1 MGGNIVHDLAGRVG
15 RQTVTAAPCR
25 YRTADVPEAAGP
37 ALHIARLP
45 GVEAAALDG
54 VAGVVAEDADAIVQH
69 GKIGLVGLV
78 PVQLAAALPR
88 LAVHQDILPAGQR
101 IQRGAHGVDGLHIVQ
116 AHQVEPEAVDVV
128 FLRPVEDGIDHI
140 PPGHGPLAG
149 KFVAAAAAVGKAAVL
164 VLAEKVAGH
173 GVVQRVL
180 IAVHVVIHHIH
191 HHTDARRVQG
201 CDHFPALPDAHLAAG
216 GVGGIAALGHIV
228 VGGVIAPVVL
238 PQQRLCLV
246 YAAKV
251 ENRHQLH
258 ILHAQTPEVV
268 QAGGVDAVPVQGGAL
283 LGKGH
288 ELAPPCRAH
297 AAGSILREVA
307 HAHLPHCA
315 LLRWD
320 DRTHIPLPPGGGGA
334 GKVHDHAAG
343 AVHACRTGIG
353 VAGLARN
360 AIHCDRIGIVSS
372 VLVAG
377 QIDAP
382 HPLLP
387 PLQRQ
392 SAYGLTAAAFAVKA
406 DLHPLRRGCPQAQMG
421 AGNSIF
427 LPQRAGVGGLKV
439 KGDALV

>member
-1 MGGNIVHDLAGRVG
+1 M
-15 RQTVTAAPCR
+15 
-25 YRTADVPEAAGP
+25 
-37 ALHIARLP
+37 
-45 GVEAAALDG
+45 
-54 VAGVVAEDADAIVQH
+54 
-69 GKIGLVGLV
+69 
-78 PVQLAAALPR
+78 
-88 LAVHQDILPAGQR
+88 
-101 IQRGAHGVDGLHIVQ
+101 
-116 AHQVEPEAVDVV
+116 
-128 FLRPVEDGIDHI
+128 
-140 PPGHGPLAG
+140 
-149 KFVAAAAAVGKAAVL
+149 
-164 VLAEKVAGH
+164 
-173 GVVQRVL
+173 
-180 IAVHVVIHHIH
+180 
-191 HHTDARRVQG
+191 
-201 CDHFPALPDAHLAAG
+201 
-216 GVGGIAALGHIV
+216 
-228 VGGVIAPVVL
+228 
-238 PQQRLCLV
+238 
-246 YAAKV
+246 
-251 ENRHQLH
+251 
-258 ILHAQTPEVV
+258 
-268 QAGGVDAVPVQGGAL
+268 DAVPVQGGAL

-297 AAGSILREVA
+297 AAGSVLREVA
-307 HAHLPHCA
+307 HAHLPHRA
-315 LLRWD
+315 LLRRD